1 MNPAV
6 ESYLQGL
13 DAHLSGVR
21 DSTERIS
28 LLEGERR
35 RVDRLE
41 RALGEWAACDRNIFP
56 QPTRFSAFDLA
67 LLHGALS
74 IRLEVAR
81 ASRGSR
87 KKWRQR
93 RRP

>member
-1 MNPAV
+1 MKPAA

-13 DAHLSGVR
+13 DAHLARVA
-21 DSTERIS
+21 DLDQRIR

-41 RALGEWAACDRNIFP
+41 LALSEWAACDPNVVP

-74 IRLEVAR
+74 LRLEAAR
-81 ASRGSR
+81 AAKPTQNS
-87 KKWRQR
+87 K
-93 RRP
+93 